1 MNRHPARPVRR
12 LPALLGTGLLTLALA
27 ACGGSGDGEETTSP
41 SPSASSP
48 VPSTSAPA
56 SPPASASAPATDSS
70 ASASGPRDGEAGR
83 IEAAL
88 LAVLGEDAQIVSGDR
103 LQELTES
110 ARGMTADRTV
120 IPEQCGAQGLGSQ
133 TGQLPEGTEL
143 LGGIVVEAEDPA
155 SPASDM
161 LSVTDFPDA
170 AAAGKALADYEQF
183 ADQCSSYTV
192 ELGEGM
198 TAEATLE
205 LTDVDVD
212 ADAALAMVI
221 GTSVTIEGVEL
232 PEGTESS
239 TSTTL
244 YVQDGARLL
253 TYAGSRV
260 GKDTVPVEEGLERV
274 ESLRAELDG

>member
-1 MNRHPARPVRR
+1 MLSLMTRHSLRPART
-12 LPALLGTGLLTLALA
+12 LPAVLGTGLLAVALA
-27 ACGGSGDGEETTSP
+27 ACGGGE
-41 SPSASSP
+41 SAP
-48 VPSTSAPA
+48 APA
-56 SPPASASAPATDSS
+56 SPTASPSETTPESTPTASASES
-70 ASASGPRDGEAGR
+70 GEASET
-83 IEAAL
+83 EAAL
-88 LAVLGEDAQIVSGDR
+88 KAVLGEDAQIVSGQR

-110 ARGMTADRTV
+110 TQGITAEMTIT
-120 IPEQCGAQGLGSQ
+120 PEECGQQGLGAQ

-143 LGGIVVEAEDPA
+143 VGGIVVDAEDPA

-161 LSVTDFPDA
+161 LSVTVFPDE
-170 AAAGKALADYEQF
+170 AAAGEALADYEAF
-183 ADQCSSYTV
+183 AQQCPSYTV

-205 LTDVDVD
+205 LTDVDAE

-221 GTSVTIEGVEL
+221 GTSVAIEGVEL

-244 YVQDGARLL
+244 YVQDGERLV

-260 GKDTVPVEEGLERV
+260 GQEAVPVGEGLEKV